1 MDIDERTCSVDPGVA
16 SCGAGP
22 GGRLSFVVSEL
33 HDVWRQLRRHRPLR
47 SRQKAAEG
55 PAATK
60 GV

>member
-1 MDIDERTCSVDPGVA
+1 MDSDDRTCSVDPGVP

-33 HDVWRQLRRHRPLR
+33 RDVLRQLRRHRPLR

-55 PAATK
+55 PVAAK
-60 GV
+60 DV